1 MRTLLR
7 IVIVMGMALSQGPS
21 LLTAKG
27 AFAAETSDKL
37 TRVRMGLAARS
48 TTSMPFFVAKE
59 RGFFREEGLDVELIV
74 MQAIQTIQATLGN
87 STQFASATGSAV
99 SAAVQGAD
107 IKVIFAV
114 TDRPSFD
121 LIAQPNITSVQQ
133 LRGKKI
139 GTGGVGSLAEILA
152 RRILIANNVRPEEVS
167 ILATGPSHV
176 TYLSLKAKVIDAA
189 PLQMPLTF
197 TAQDEGFRKL
207 AAAGEFYQSVQGGLA
222 TTKLMLTEH
231 ADLVTKVVRAMLR
244 ATRLIKSD
252 RKYAIDF
259 LKGPW
264 VDLGKNPEKIAAR
277 VYDAAGPD
285 FLENGL
291 VSEEIQRQ
299 MIADASARIKPKQP
313 VTAGASV
320 RLQLR
325 SQGERDAEIAMDYR
339 FSSATAINPTA
350 KPTVRCL
357 DKCSRNKINAKSVLT
372 PTTPT
377 L

>member
-1 MRTLLR
+1 MHTLLAVA
-7 IVIVMGMALSQGPS
+7 ILAFLSCS
-21 LLTAKG
+21 LSLS
-27 AFAAETSDKL
+27 FVENVDAADVPKL
-37 TRVRMGLAARS
+37 TQVRMGLAARS

-74 MQAIQTIQATLGN
+74 MQAIQTIQATMGN

-99 SAAVQGAD
+99 SSAVQGAD

-121 LIAQPNITSVQQ
+121 LIVQPSITSVQQ

-152 RRILIANNVRPEEVS
+152 RRILIAHNVRPEEVS

-207 AAAGEFYQSVQGGLA
+207 AAAGEYYQAVQGGLA
-222 TTKLMLTEH
+222 TTKTMLAEQPE
-231 ADLVTKVVRAMLR
+231 LVKKVVRAMLR

-264 VDLGKNPEKIAAR
+264 VDLGKNADKIAAR
-277 VYDAAGPD
+277 VYDVAGPD
-285 FLENGL
+285 FLESGL

-299 MIADASARIKPKQP
+299 MIADASVRIKPKQP
-313 VTAGASV
+313 VLPEHVFDFSV
-320 RLQLR
+320 
-325 SQGERDAEIAMDYR
+325 
-339 FSSATAINPTA
+339 
-350 KPTVRCL
+350 VRRVS
-357 DKCSRNKINAKSVLT
+357 D
-372 PTTPT
+372 T
-377 L
+377 LK

>member
-1 MRTLLR
+1 MNRLIAIFFIVSFTLLPA
-7 IVIVMGMALSQGPS
+7 MPE
-21 LLTAKG
+21 TAFSADSPG
-27 AFAAETSDKL
+27 KL

-99 SAAVQGAD
+99 SSAVRGAD
-107 IKVIFAV
+107 IRVILAV

-152 RRILIANNVRPEEVS
+152 RRILEVNGVRPEEVA

-207 AAAGEFYQSVQGGLA
+207 VDAGDVYRAVQGGLA
-222 TTKLMLTEH
+222 ATKTMLSEQPE
-231 ADLVTKVVRAMLR
+231 LVTKVVRAMMR
-244 ATRLIKSD
+244 AIRLIKSD
-252 RKYAIDF
+252 RKYGIEF
-259 LKGPW
+259 IKGPW
-264 VDLGKNPEKIAAR
+264 LDIGKEPEKIAAR
-277 VYDAAGPD
+277 VYDIAAPAL
-285 FLENGL
+285 LENGT

-299 MIADASARIKPKQP
+299 MIADASLRVKPAHP
-313 VTAGASV
+313 VLPEQV
-320 RLQLR
+320 F
-325 SQGERDAEIAMDYR
+325 D
-339 FSSATAINPTA
+339 FSIVQKVSATL
-350 KPTVRCL
+350 K
-357 DKCSRNKINAKSVLT
+357 
-372 PTTPT
+372 
-377 L
+377 

>member
-1 MRTLLR
+1 MANA
-7 IVIVMGMALSQGPS
+7 ALSADG
-21 LLTAKG
+21 T
-27 AFAAETSDKL
+27 EKL
-37 TRVRMGLAARS
+37 TRIRMGLAARS

-99 SAAVQGAD
+99 SAAVRGAD
-107 IKVIFAV
+107 IKVILAV

-121 LIAQPNITSVQQ
+121 LIVQPNITSVQQ

-152 RRILIANNVRPEEVS
+152 RRILMANNVRPEEVA

-207 AAAGEFYQSVQGGLA
+207 VSAGDVYQTVQGGLA
-222 TTKLMLTEH
+222 TTTAMLTEQPE
-231 ADLVTKVVRAMLR
+231 LVTKVVRAMLR
-244 ATRLIKSD
+244 ATRLFKSD
-252 RKYAIDF
+252 RKYGIEF

-264 VDLGKNPEKIAAR
+264 LDIGKDPEKIAAR
-277 VYDAAGPD
+277 TYDIAAPAL
-285 FLENGL
+285 LENGI
-291 VSEEIQRQ
+291 VGEDIQRQ
-299 MIADASARIKPKQP
+299 MIADAAAQIKPKQP
-313 VTAGASV
+313 VLPAQVFDFSIARKV
-320 RLQLR
+320 
-325 SQGERDAEIAMDYR
+325 GE
-339 FSSATAINPTA
+339 
-350 KPTVRCL
+350 
-357 DKCSRNKINAKSVLT
+357 
-372 PTTPT
+372 T
-377 L
+377 LK

>member
-1 MRTLLR
+1 MRT
-7 IVIVMGMALSQGPS
+7 ALGIATLV
-21 LLTAKG
+21 LLTLSPQLSSVESI
-27 AFAAETSDKL
+27 FAADHAEKL

-99 SAAVQGAD
+99 SSAVQGAD
-107 IKVIFAV
+107 IRVIFAV

-121 LIAQPNITSVQQ
+121 LIVQPHITSVQQ

-152 RRILIANNVRPEEVS
+152 RRILMANNVRPEEVS
-167 ILATGPSHV
+167 ILATGPSHL

-207 AAAGEFYQSVQGGLA
+207 ASARDVYQSVQGGLA
-222 TTKLMLTEH
+222 TTKTMLTDQPE
-231 ADLVTKVVRAMLR
+231 LMTKVVRAMLR

-252 RKYAIDF
+252 KKYAIDF

-277 VYDAAGPD
+277 VYDMAGPD
-285 FLENGL
+285 FLESGL
-291 VSEEIQRQ
+291 VSEEVQRQ
-299 MIADASARIKPKQP
+299 MIADASVRIKPKQP
-313 VTAGASV
+313 VLPEQVFDFSIV
-320 RLQLR
+320 RR
-325 SQGERDAEIAMDYR
+325 VAE
-339 FSSATAINPTA
+339 
-350 KPTVRCL
+350 
-357 DKCSRNKINAKSVLT
+357 
-372 PTTPT
+372 T
-377 L
+377 LK

>member
-7 IVIVMGMALSQGPS
+7 VAAVV
-21 LLTAKG
+21 LLLACASKYVL
-27 AFAAETSDKL
+27 AAEPAEKL
-37 TRVRMGLAARS
+37 TKVRMGLAARS

-74 MQAIQTIQATLGN
+74 MQAIQTIQATMGN

-99 SAAVQGAD
+99 SSAVQGAD
-107 IKVIFAV
+107 IRVILAV

-121 LIAQPNITSVQQ
+121 LIAQPNIASVQQ

-152 RRILIANNVRPEEVS
+152 RRILVAHNVRPEEVS

-207 AAAGEFYQSVQGGLA
+207 AAAGEFYQAVQGGLA
-222 TTKLMLTEH
+222 TTKTMLNEQPE
-231 ADLVTKVVRAMLR
+231 LVTKVVRAMLR
-244 ATRLIKSD
+244 AIRLIKSD

-259 LKGPW
+259 LKGPF
-264 VDLGKNPEKIAAR
+264 VDLGKNAEKIAER
-277 VYDAAGPD
+277 VYDVAGPD

-299 MIADASARIKPKQP
+299 MIADASLRIKSKQP
-313 VTAGASV
+313 
-320 RLQLR
+320 LR
-325 SQGERDAEIAMDYR
+325 PEQVFDFSIARKVSD
-339 FSSATAINPTA
+339 SL
-350 KPTVRCL
+350 K
-357 DKCSRNKINAKSVLT
+357 
-372 PTTPT
+372 
-377 L
+377 